1 MYGAREYA
9 ELIPT
14 GQYGRL
20 YCTSGVHARGK
31 TFRIQVLPKD
41 EEAISNGSGNMCVN
55 KDAVVV
61 YGVIGGQ
68 PGWTEY
74 YGWLHH
80 GKWEKDFE
88 SLLLVKERDRIMRIN
103 RREEAEIHKEL
114 IEIAR
119 IEALLSNY

>member
-31 TFRIQVLPKD
+31 TFRIQVLPEN
-41 EEAISNGSGNMCVN
+41 EEALSNGAGNICVN
-55 KDAVVV
+55 RDAITV

-68 PGWTEY
+68 SGWTEW

-80 GKWEKDFE
+80 GQWEEDFM
-88 SLLLVKERDRIMRIN
+88 SLVRAIEKEHKRVIDE
-103 RREEAEIHKEL
+103 REEANIHRDL
-114 IEIAR
+114 IEKER

>member
-1 MYGAREYA
+1 MNGAREYA
-9 ELIPT
+9 KLIPT

-31 TFRIQVLPKD
+31 TFRIQVLPEN
-41 EEAISNGSGNMCVN
+41 EEAISNGPGNMCVN
-55 KDAVVV
+55 RDAVTV

-68 PGWTEY
+68 PGWTEW

-80 GKWEKDFE
+80 GQWEEDFM
-88 SLLLVKERDRIMRIN
+88 SLVRAIEKEHKRVIDE
-103 RREEAEIHKEL
+103 REEANIHRDL
-114 IEIAR
+114 IEQAR

>member
-1 MYGAREYA
+1 MQGAREYA

-31 TFRIQVLPKD
+31 TFRIQVLPEN
-41 EEAISNGSGNMCVN
+41 EEAISNGPGNMCVN
-55 KDAVVV
+55 RDAVTV

-68 PGWTEY
+68 SGWTEW

-80 GKWEKDFE
+80 GQWEEDFM
-88 SLLLVKERDRIMRIN
+88 SLVRAIEKEHKRVIDE
-103 RREEAEIHKEL
+103 REEANIHRDL
-114 IEIAR
+114 IEKER